1 LNPGLR
7 IIARAEHRSSEKKL
21 KQAGADRVVM
31 PAVIGAQRMAR
42 MLVRPATAEVIE
54 LFGDAGE
61 MQMEMDELTIDEQSS
76 LVGKTVA
83 EAETHRLHRL
93 LIVMVKQVDGK
104 MVFNPS
110 ADYLFRA
117 LDTLVVMGRLEDISR
132 FQQEYSI

>member
-1 LNPGLR
+1 
-7 IIARAEHRSSEKKL
+7 
-21 KQAGADRVVM
+21 M

-42 MLVRPATAEVIE
+42 MLVRSATAEVIE